1 MSAATD
7 RDRRRASRELALA
20 VLCHLESYPAAEHAA
35 AARVV
40 LDAPP
45 SGEGEGED
53 AFATLAGDAAAR
65 GFAEELVALW
75 REHHVEVDR
84 LIEETSRSWR
94 LSRMDR
100 VDRNIVRLATTELLA
115 RADVPR
121 AAVLSEAVRL
131 ASRYGSERSAAFVNG
146 LVEALAKRLRP
157 AGDGGAT
164 GEPGA
169 GA

>member
-1 MSAATD
+1 M
-7 RDRRRASRELALA
+7 
-20 VLCHLESYPAAEHAA
+20 
-35 AARVV
+35 

-53 AFATLAGDAAAR
+53 AFAALAGDAQAR
-65 GFAEELVALW
+65 EFAEALVALW

-84 LIEETSRSWR
+84 LIEETSRNWR

-115 RADVPR
+115 RTDVPR
-121 AAVLSEAVRL
+121 AAVLAEAVRL

-157 AGDGGAT
+157 AGDAA